1 MVFCAEVLGSM
12 TRHSE
17 SFECHNTMTLESEYN
32 RTDAVIAELKFHVN
46 TTLTI
51 NHKEKFI
58 NEIKK
63 ISLLVSL
70 FVEE

>member
-1 MVFCAEVLGSM
+1 
-12 TRHSE
+12 
-17 SFECHNTMTLESEYN
+17 MTLESEYN

-63 ISLLVSL
+63 NFFISVT
-70 FVEE
+70 FC